1 MSLHLNIIN
10 PTTSNNALQSAR
22 NLGNLLAET
31 SEYRAYI
38 TTLKALNSD
47 LKIQKLS
54 AEMRGHQGALKWGN
68 DPEGQHAAELT
79 RLELEMQDQPLVQEF
94 QQRENDLRALLK
106 EVDRVISCEAGVD
119 FAINA
124 RRRGCACGG

>member
-1 MSLHLNIIN
+1 MSLYLNIIN
-10 PTTSNNALQSAR
+10 PTTSNDALQSAR

-31 SEYRAYI
+31 AEYTAYI

-47 LKIQKLS
+47 MKIQKLS

-79 RLELEMQDQPLVQEF
+79 RLELEMQDQPLVQAF
-94 QQRENDLRALLK
+94 QQRENELRTMLQ

>member
-1 MSLHLNIIN
+1 MSLHLNILD
-10 PTTSNNALQSAR
+10 PTTSDNALQSAR

-31 SEYRAYI
+31 LQYTEYI
-38 TTLKALNSD
+38 TAFKALNSD

-54 AEMRGHQGALKWGN
+54 VEMRSHQAALKWGT
-68 DPEGQHAAELT
+68 DTDGQHAAELT

-94 QQRENDLRALLK
+94 QHKENELRTLLQ
-106 EVDRVISCEAGVD
+106 EVDRVISQEAGVD

>member
-1 MSLHLNIIN
+1 MSFHLNIIN
-10 PTTSNNALQSAR
+10 PATSSNALQSAR

-31 SEYRAYI
+31 PEYTAYI

-54 AEMRGHQGALKWGN
+54 AEMRRHQGALKWGN

-94 QQRENDLRALLK
+94 KLRENELRRLLQ

>member
-1 MSLHLNIIN
+1 MSLHLNILD
-10 PTTSNNALQSAR
+10 PTTKNDAVQEAR

-31 SEYRAYI
+31 PEYTEYI
-38 TTLKALNSD
+38 AALKALNGD

-54 AEMRGHQGALKWGN
+54 AEMRGHQAALKWGN
-68 DPEGQHAAELT
+68 DAEGQHTAELT

-94 QQRENDLRALLK
+94 QQRENQLRTLLQ
-106 EVDRVISCEAGVD
+106 EVDRVISQEAGVD

>member
-1 MSLHLNIIN
+1 MSLHLNIID
-10 PTTSNNALQSAR
+10 PTTSNEALQSAR

-31 SEYRAYI
+31 PQYTEYI
-38 TTLKALNSD
+38 TALKALNSD

-54 AEMRGHQGALKWGN
+54 VEMRSHQAALKWGN
-68 DPEGQHAAELT
+68 DTDGQHAAELT

-94 QQRENDLRALLK
+94 QHKENELRTLLQ
-106 EVDRVISCEAGVD
+106 EVDRVISQEAGVD

-124 RRRGCACGG
+124 RRRRCACGG

>member
-1 MSLHLNIIN
+1 MSLQLNIIN
-10 PTTSNNALQSAR
+10 PTTSNGALQSAR

-31 SEYRAYI
+31 PQYTEYI
-38 TTLKALNSD
+38 TALKALNSD

-94 QQRENDLRALLK
+94 QQRENELRTMLQ